1 MQMRR
6 DLLDIGALE
15 EEGHSNNK
23 KLMMKCPT
31 SLSSGIH
38 LAFMSQHLCSQMDM
52 FGMSYHPKQAA
63 KAGYSGH
70 AWSIDVRMFR
80 LMHVVGL
87 VNVCTTDKSL
97 E

>member
-6 DLLDIGALE
+6 DLLDIGALG
-15 EEGHSNNK
+15 EEGDASNK
-23 KLMMKCPT
+23 KFMKCPT

-70 AWSIDVRMFR
+70 AWAVDVRMFR
-80 LMHVVGL
+80 LMHIVGL

>member
-6 DLLDIGALE
+6 DLLNIGALE
-15 EEGHSNNK
+15 EEGHANNK